1 MARVTIS
8 TLSGLPGPKPASA
21 RSFLARALP
30 SAPLP

>member
-21 RSFLARALP
+21 RSFLAVARP
-30 SAPLP
+30 SAAPP